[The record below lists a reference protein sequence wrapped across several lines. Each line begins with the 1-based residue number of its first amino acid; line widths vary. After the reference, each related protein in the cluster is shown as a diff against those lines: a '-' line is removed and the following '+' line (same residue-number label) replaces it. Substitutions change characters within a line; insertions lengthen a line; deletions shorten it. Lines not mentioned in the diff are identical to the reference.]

1 MALGVIFL
9 NIKFRDPKVSIVMPT
24 FNMQKHISEAID
36 SILSQSFD
44 DWELII
50 VDDCST
56 DSTPAIVQQYVEID
70 RRIRSTR
77 TRKNTNLPGAARNVG
92 IALATGRYIAFLDHD
107 DIWRSIKLERQLEA
121 FSLDASVELVHS
133 HLLGLNESPLL
144 KFTTLSNPFRR
155 KANKAT
161 LSERNVIQ
169 CSSVLVKSSAIKA
182 HLGFSEDPNLRAVED
197 YDLWFRIIDGGR
209 SSFVSEIH
217 GHYRFA
223 ASGTLAQTHLA
234 ERLVSF
240 DRKNGTQTARY
251 GRSKTRR
258 IFAGIFAFPMAFY
271 FYYIE
276 GEFRILTRRKPRIW
290 A

>member
-1 MALGVIFL
+1 VIFL
-9 NIKFRDPKVSIVMPT
+9 NTKFRDPKVSIVMPT
-24 FNMQKHISEAID
+24 FNMQEHIAEAID
-36 SILSQSFD
+36 SVLSQSFN

-77 TRKNTNLPGAARNVG
+77 THQNTNLPGAARNVG

-121 FSLDASVELVHS
+121 FSMDASIDLVHS
-133 HLLGLNESPLL
+133 HLLILNESPFLR
-144 KFTTLSNPFRR
+144 FTTLSNPFRR
-155 KANKAT
+155 RANKAT

-169 CSSVLVKSSAIKA
+169 CSSVLVKSSTVQAR
-182 HLGFSEDPNLRAVED
+182 LGFSEDPELRAVED
-197 YDLWFRIIDGGR
+197 YDLWFRIVDEGK

-223 ASGTLAQTHLA
+223 ASGTLARTYLH

-240 DRKNGTQTARY
+240 DKKNGTQTAQY
-251 GRSKTRR
+251 IRSKTRR
-258 IFAGIFAFPMAFY
+258 ISAGMFAFPMAFY
-271 FYYIE
+271 FYFIE
-276 GEFRILTRRKPRIW
+276 GEIRILTGKKPRIW
-290 A
+290 T

>member
-1 MALGVIFL
+1 
-9 NIKFRDPKVSIVMPT
+9 MPA
-24 FNMQKHISEAID
+24 FNMQTHISEAID
-36 SILSQSFD
+36 SVLTQSFN

-56 DSTPAIVQQYVEID
+56 DSTPAIVQQYVASD
-70 RRIRSTR
+70 PRIRSTR
-77 TRKNTNLPGAARNVG
+77 THKNTNLPGAARNIG
-92 IALATGRYIAFLDHD
+92 ISLATGRYIAFLDHD
-107 DIWRSIKLERQLEA
+107 DIWRSIKLERQLVA
-121 FSLDASVELVHS
+121 FSLDASVDLVHS

-144 KFTTLSNPFRR
+144 RFTTLSNPFRR

-169 CSSVLVKSSAIKA
+169 CSSVLVKSSTIKA
-182 HLGFSEDPNLRAVED
+182 HLGFSVDPELRAVED
-197 YDLWFRIIDGGR
+197 YDLWFRIVDGGK

-223 ASGTLAQTHLA
+223 ASGTLAQTHLS

-240 DRKNGTQTARY
+240 DSKNGTQSARY
-251 GRSKTRR
+251 SRSKTRR
-258 IFAGIFAFPMAFY
+258 IVAGMFAFPMAFY
-271 FYYIE
+271 FYFIE
-276 GEFRILTRRKPRIW
+276 GELRILTGIKPRIW